1 MNDPC
6 EDSFKK
12 EIREQ
17 VYAIQ
22 AEAEFDTT
30 VRLLRC
36 VTENFGVS
44 IDTAFDKLEIGMDLR
59 PRYREKLEQVPD
71 FWETVHRM
79 ANMKSIILY
88 NTKKNGMQYPSIKT
102 VIHFVET
109 FGCDPQTTL
118 DILKIPASEQPRYLE
133 KIYWR

>member
-1 MNDPC
+1 MRSRRKRNLTRPFACSD
-6 EDSFKK
+6 
-12 EIREQ
+12 
-17 VYAIQ
+17 
-22 AEAEFDTT
+22 
-30 VRLLRC
+30 
-36 VTENFGVS
+36 VS
-44 IDTAFDKLEIGMDLR
+44 QKTSVFQIDTAFDKLEIGMEVR

-88 NTKKNGMQYPSIKT
+88 NTKKNGMPYPSIKT